1 MVQVINKLF
10 LVDIE
15 NLMFFVLK
23 ILMMRVLAIVQ
34 KI

>member
-1 MVQVINKLF
+1 MVQVINKLI